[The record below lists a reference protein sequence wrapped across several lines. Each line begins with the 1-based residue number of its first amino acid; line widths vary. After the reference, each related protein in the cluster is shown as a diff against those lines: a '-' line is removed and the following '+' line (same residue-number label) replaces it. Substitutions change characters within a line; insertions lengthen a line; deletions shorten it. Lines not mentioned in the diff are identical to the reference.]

1 MTIFLLRFSFQV
13 TALSVF
19 LLSSCKPREFNE
31 STSQSAASLPAG
43 FRSAALQNEWTGQLL
58 LPAKENRAD
67 GAVYLKVHGA
77 PDAHSALQGKI
88 IKISWPRLSGSAN
101 KFRPDVKFDAKETET
116 AKKGGNM
123 IPLVLD
129 GWTAVSPLESLAAA
143 RCLGKFSAAVT
154 NDGKPTNLCEYQPID
169 RIYVRLKK
177 AVFSSG
183 LLTLSEDPLVVA
195 GPHLALISQIQ
206 KTGRS
211 EGNGR
216 FAVYSANT
224 FINGQFSGSQ
234 KTEFLVEESF
244 GSRPNFTFNNVNASP
259 AGTQGWYIH
268 GEFDSGVT
276 AGKSLFV
283 AKAIE
288 PRAMLKVSGAFDVI
302 ENKTAGQKFIS
313 YQDNLAVKDDYLSRN
328 GLTRQK
334 FTALENNFR
343 RLRILPGS
351 AATALSEQAP
361 IRKSTY
367 SESDSPFKSG
377 EKGLVVHL
385 FHWITD
391 TAGKKDVGPLGLV
404 TGHYSYGFYDIV
416 REPLTGE
423 LQFEVVYQQV
433 YGQGPDGV
441 ISSQISRTE
450 YMGNFRRGWSNSI
463 ATSDVLVRT
472 PWLNVPVDAP
482 AGAPQAG
489 YSPYDIL
496 NDSLSLM
503 TQAYRTGSGD
513 GISSI
518 TPWASCVQDSSQ
530 ALFIALR
537 QTEKLIS
544 ATRGT
549 DYCSKNEFKGLCN
562 MVTALKSNFEAGE
575 IFENAPMRGDWI
587 NNSLS
592 LQIRRSSN
600 AVENGYSALTSY
612 KTALPRHAFNMFVN
626 TMLNQGLELLL
637 MDNVQI
643 GGYWTS
649 AQRAQTFTPAP
660 ATTVFE
666 VVKSAIEKAK
676 GVSLK
681 TLTSEEFVS
690 HLLKAEGVKSLEE
703 LNHRF
708 PNF

>member
-1 MTIFLLRFSFQV
+1 SIPVAAFSV
-13 TALSVF
+13 ISLSA
-19 LLSSCKPREFNE
+19 CKPREFNQ
-31 STSQSAASLPAG
+31 TDVQSAVGIPAG

-58 LPAKENRAD
+58 LPAKESRAD

-77 PDAHSALQGKI
+77 PDAHSALKGKI
-88 IKISWPRLSGSAN
+88 IRVSWPKIWGSAN
-101 KFRPDVKFDAKETET
+101 KFRPDVKFDAKELET
-116 AKKGGNM
+116 AKKGGN
-123 IPLVLD
+123 IVPLALD
-129 GWTAVSPLESLAAA
+129 GWASVSPLESLAAA
-143 RCLGKFSAAVT
+143 RCFGKFSTAAT
-154 NDGKPTNLCEYQPID
+154 DDGKSASLCEYQPID
-169 RIYVRLKK
+169 RIFVRIKK
-177 AVFSSG
+177 ASLSSG
-183 LLTLSEDPLVVA
+183 QLVLSEDPIVIA
-195 GPHLALISQIQ
+195 GPHVMLVSQIQ

-211 EGNGR
+211 EGNGK

-224 FINGQFSGSQ
+224 FINGQFSASQ

-244 GSRPNFTFNNVNASP
+244 GSRPNFTFNNINSSP

-268 GEFDSGVT
+268 GEFDSGVNT
-276 AGKSLFV
+276 GKSLFV

-288 PRAMLKVSGAFDVI
+288 PRAMLKVSGTYDVI
-302 ENKTAGQKFIS
+302 DNKTAGQKFIS
-313 YQDNLAVKDDYLSRN
+313 YQDNLAVKDDYLSKN

-334 FTALENNFR
+334 FASLQNNFR
-343 RLRILPGS
+343 RLRILTGS
-351 AATALSEQAP
+351 SPTPLSEQAP
-361 IRKSTY
+361 IRKSTH
-367 SESDSPFKSG
+367 SESNSPFAAG

-391 TAGKKDVGPLGLV
+391 AAGKKDVGPLGLV
-404 TGHYSYGFYDIV
+404 TGHYSYGFYEVV

-423 LQFEVVYQQV
+423 LQFEVIYQQV

-441 ISSQISRTE
+441 VSSRISRTE

-463 ATSDVLVRT
+463 ATSDVLIRT
-472 PWLNVPVDAP
+472 PWLNAPVDSP

-489 YSPYDIL
+489 YTPYDIL

-503 TQAYRTGSGD
+503 TQSYRTGSGD

-544 ATRGT
+544 ATRGAS
-549 DYCSKNEFKGLCN
+549 YCSKNEFKGLCN
-562 MVTALKSNFEAGE
+562 MVSELKSNFEAGE
-575 IFENAPMRGDWI
+575 IFENAPMRGDWLD
-587 NNSLS
+587 NSLV

-600 AVENGYSALTSY
+600 AIENGYAALASY
-612 KTALPRHAFNMFVN
+612 KTALPRHAFNLFLN
-626 TMLNQGLELLL
+626 TMLNKDLELLV
-637 MDNVQI
+637 MDNIQI
-643 GGYWTS
+643 GGYWTA
-649 AQRAQTFTPAP
+649 AQRAQTFTPVP

-666 VVKSAIEKAK
+666 VVKSAIEKTK

-681 TLTSEEFVS
+681 TLTKEEFVGY
-690 HLLKAEGVKSLEE
+690 LLKAEGVKSLEE